1 LTIGRSGDQAL
12 TPIAEPRVITADMLE
27 PEDLRVEFEKGMSVW
42 PKATLWLIALY
53 VVAFIWQV
61 ASGALESQDAIMA
74 AGALRGD
81 EVMRGEVW
89 RLVSATFLHG
99 GVEHIAGNAVMLYI
113 VGMGL
118 EHALGTRQ
126 MLWVY
131 GAAGLGGSLL
141 SALLN
146 SGPSVGASGA
156 IFGVMAGLVATLHRH
171 RRRIQVRDHRVAAVL
186 GIWALWQLFNGF
198 FTPYIDNWAHL
209 GGAVAGFLVAWKMEP
224 AILENA

>member
-1 LTIGRSGDQAL
+1 MS
-12 TPIAEPRVITADMLE
+12 EPRVITTEMLE
-27 PEDLRVEFEKGMSVW
+27 PEDTRVEFEKGMSVW
-42 PKATLWLIALY
+42 PRATLWLIGLY
-53 VVAFIWQV
+53 VVTFIWQA
-61 ASGALESQDAIMA
+61 ASGALESQEAILA
-74 AGALRGD
+74 AGALRGS

-118 EHALGTRQ
+118 EHVLGTRQ

-131 GAAGLGGSLL
+131 GAAGLGGSVL

-146 SGPSVGASGA
+146 DGPSVGASGA
-156 IFGVMAGLVATLHRH
+156 IFGVLAGLVAVLHRH
-171 RRRIQVRDHRVAAVL
+171 KGRIMVRDHRVAVVL

-209 GGAVAGFLVAWKMEP
+209 GGAAAGFLVAWRLEP
-224 AILENA
+224 AILEGG

>member
-1 LTIGRSGDQAL
+1 VS
-12 TPIAEPRVITADMLE
+12 EPRVITADMLE
-27 PEDLRVEFEKGMSVW
+27 PVDDRIEFEKGMSYL
-42 PKATLWLIALY
+42 PKATLWLIGIY
-53 VVAFIWQV
+53 VVAFIWEV
-61 ASGALESQDAIMA
+61 ATGALASQDAIMA

-81 EVMRGEVW
+81 EVWNGEVW
-89 RLVSATFLHG
+89 RLASATFLHG
-99 GVEHIAGNAVMLYI
+99 GVEHIVGNSVMMFI

-126 MLWVY
+126 MIWVY

-156 IFGVMAGLVATLHRH
+156 IFGVMAGLVAVLHRH
-171 RRRIQVRDHRVAAVL
+171 SGRIHVRDRRIALVL
-186 GIWALWQLFNGF
+186 GLWALWQLFNGF

-209 GGAVAGFLVAWKMEP
+209 GGAITGFAVAWRMEP
-224 AILENA
+224 AMLEA